1 MYSNHAI
8 HISDPH
14 RNERNQSL
22 YSSSHQHCIFTCV
35 FVLIFIFFLQ
45 MFLFLFFNKPLRRIL
60 LRCRKGCHRC
70 VVIYQKHLNTL
81 QYKESECEDMYI
93 GQLNPAPMPIHS
105 VLKSDHSRGA
115 HPNMNGHSRLSSSDQ
130 YSSRSNEDSDNCKQ
144 RFFYFFILL

>member
-1 MYSNHAI
+1 MH
-8 HISDPH
+8 
-14 RNERNQSL
+14 
-22 YSSSHQHCIFTCV
+22 
-35 FVLIFIFFLQ
+35 
-45 MFLFLFFNKPLRRIL
+45 LFLFSLFSTSTSDFSTVIR
-60 LRCRKGCHRC
+60 RKGCHRC

-130 YSSRSNEDSDNCKQ
+130 YSRSNEDSDNCKQ
-144 RFFYFFILL
+144 RFYFTLADNNYF